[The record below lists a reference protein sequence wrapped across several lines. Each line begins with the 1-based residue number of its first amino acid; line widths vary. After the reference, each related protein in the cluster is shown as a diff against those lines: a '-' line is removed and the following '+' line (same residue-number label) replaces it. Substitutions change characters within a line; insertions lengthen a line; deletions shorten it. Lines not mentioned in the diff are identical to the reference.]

1 MNRTL
6 VFKNPKP
13 YDLFLP
19 TQSGAGR
26 RLPAGKCVSGSFYIQ
41 LANIGHLVRVPED
54 QVVEEDVL
62 WNSEVSGYQ
71 YKPVEAPVVVPPVEA
86 PVVETPVVE
95 EPPPVA
101 EVPVAAPPV
110 EAPETEESKELL
122 KLGMEELKLV
132 AATKGIDFPVDIKK
146 KKLIRLIL
154 SSK

>member
-1 MNRTL
+1 MNKTL

-71 YKPVEAPVVVPPVEA
+71 YKPVEAPVVEPVAPPVVEA
-86 PVVETPVVE
+86 PVAE
-95 EPPPVA
+95 EPPQVA

-146 KKLIRLIL
+146 KKLIKLIL